1 MISHISESKFIDSII
16 LITWVALNQG
26 HLSLYLRSLVY
37 KKNKKFIVGA
47 GFGAPIQK
55 INGLSPKKP
64 NTINL

>member
-37 KKNKKFIVGA
+37 KKIK
-47 GFGAPIQK
+47 
-55 INGLSPKKP
+55 
-64 NTINL
+64 NLL